1 MNYVFSIVLLLG
13 GCVVAWKPKIWLD
26 LTQCRSGCCNC
37 GECSEWTVSKTR
49 AGAILTALLGAAC
62 LIQLLCNL

>member
-37 GECSEWTVSKTR
+37 GECSEWTVS
-49 AGAILTALLGAAC
+49 
-62 LIQLLCNL
+62 

>member
-1 MNYVFSIVLLLG
+1 MYYVISIALILG
-13 GCVVAWKPKIWLD
+13 GGLFAWKPKLWLD

-37 GECSEWTVSKTR
+37 GECSEWAVSKTR
-49 AGAILTALLGAAC
+49 ASAVLSALLGVAC